1 MMFLVDGV
9 DAEELEAS
17 SCILTEFGLFRGFL
31 GVGDITYNAGIL
43 NTVTL
48 YFWDDSSRLDA
59 RVSPIPSGS
68 TGLNGSRRFTNLDH
82 RGTLPGRRHPPH
94 T

>member
-9 DAEELEAS
+9 AEELEAS
-17 SCILTEFGLFRGFL
+17 SCILTGLGLFRGFGGFGDRYNL
-31 GVGDITYNAGIL
+31 LRGVL

-59 RVSPIPSGS
+59 HVSPIPSGS
-68 TGLNGSRRFTNLDH
+68 T
-82 RGTLPGRRHPPH
+82 
-94 T
+94 